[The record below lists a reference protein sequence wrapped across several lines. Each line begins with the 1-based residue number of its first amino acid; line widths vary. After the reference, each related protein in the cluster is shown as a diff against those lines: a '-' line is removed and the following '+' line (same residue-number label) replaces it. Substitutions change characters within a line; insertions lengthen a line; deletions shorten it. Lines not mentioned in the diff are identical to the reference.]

1 MKNEK
6 VKKKVHNH
14 SKKNNIHIFCE
25 NKVTKYQEII
35 EKTIIIVQKN
45 KTHDIIGVSELNAC
59 IQNLEVLFNELEELY
74 NLLQHRKIK
83 EYNNIINRLQKINN
97 ELSILFRSFGT
108 EKIEDLISI
117 CFGQDFIQN
126 IITKK
131 NEKKI

>member
-6 VKKKVHNH
+6 IKKKGHNY

-25 NKVTKYQEII
+25 NKVAKYQEII

-59 IQNLEVLFNELEELY
+59 IQNLEVLFHELDELY

-83 EYNNIINRLQKINN
+83 EYNDIINRLQRINN
-97 ELSILFRSFGT
+97 ES
-108 EKIEDLISI
+108 
-117 CFGQDFIQN
+117 
-126 IITKK
+126 
-131 NEKKI
+131 